1 MWVYLIIGVCAFSLL
16 QGAIGLAAVLRL
28 LPALLSLARYLT
40 RLFFVG
46 SFRLYRLLLTLAG
59 RWLKRFAGIDI
70 LTGIPRL
77 IATLLLSISLWLAT
91 VLLLRVSLSVW
102 IFVPAVLHG
111 LIVGLLWDDLAQ
123 PSELQMGIKL
133 S

>member
-28 LPALLSLARYLT
+28 LPALLGLARYLT
-40 RLFFVG
+40 RLLFVG
-46 SFRLYRLLLTLAG
+46 SLRLYRLLLTHVAPLV
-59 RWLKRFAGIDI
+59 KRTAGIDL

-77 IATLLLSISLWLAT
+77 IAVLLLSTSLWLAT
-91 VLLLRVSLSVW
+91 LLLLGVGLSAW
-102 IFVPAVLHG
+102 TIAPAVLHG

-123 PSELQMGIKL
+123 PGELQMGIKL

>member
-1 MWVYLIIGVCAFSLL
+1 MWVFVIIGVCAFSVL

-40 RLFFVG
+40 RLSFVA
-46 SFRLYRLLLTLAG
+46 SFRLYRLLFALVAPLV
-59 RWLKRFAGIDI
+59 KRSSGIDL

-77 IATLLLSISLWLAT
+77 VATVALSTSLWLTA
-91 VLLLRVSLSVW
+91 LLLLQASLSVW
-102 IFVPAVLHG
+102 IFVPAILHG

-123 PSELQMGIKL
+123 PGELQMGIKL
-133 S
+133 